1 MKNKKIIFCIDS
13 LGKGGAER
21 VVSTLANELSQNNQ
35 VSIITLV
42 NEQVAYELN
51 ENVNLIE
58 LGKLKYNSKGKS
70 FKKVKSLYNL
80 IYRTRELR
88 KCFNRIK
95 PDIIISF
102 LPEASFLTVYA
113 NRKKYKLII
122 SDRNDPN
129 HEYQTFIYKKLVRIL
144 YPKADGY
151 VFQTFD
157 AKNYFNNIIDFK
169 KKKYEII
176 VNPVNEKFINYPISK
191 SKEKKIVSVGRL
203 TEQKNIYL
211 LIDSFSDIEKDF
223 PEYTLTIY
231 GDGNMREHLSNKI
244 KSLNLENKIAMP
256 GIVNNIQENIID
268 ASLFV
273 MSSDYEGIPNAL
285 IEAMTLGLPVISTD
299 CPCGGPRM
307 FIENEK
313 NGFLIPVGSRK
324 ELANT
329 MKKVL
334 SDDNLKNRIGKNAKD
349 IVELVNPSV
358 INSKWENFINAVI
371 GDDK

>member
-203 TEQKNIYL
+203 TEQKNIDL

-358 INSKWENFINAVI
+358 INSKWAYFINAVI

>member
-1 MKNKKIIFCIDS
+1 MKILFCIDS

-42 NEQVAYELN
+42 NEQVAYELK

-129 HEYQTFIYKKLVRIL
+129 HEYQTFIYKELVRIL

-203 TEQKNIYL
+203 TEQKNIDL

-273 MSSDYEGIPNAL
+273 MPSDYEGIPNAL

>member
-129 HEYQTFIYKKLVRIL
+129 HEYQTSIYKKLVRIL

-203 TEQKNIYL
+203 TEQKNIDL